1 MPAGDRKPWAQRI
14 RTERE
19 ARGWSQ
25 QQAVDALRMTSSRV
39 LPEDPSLLR
48 TWKGWERGDHLPG
61 VQYQKE
67 IAATFGTVSATIFG
81 PAGVDPLYRA
91 ANAVVDESAG
101 TLELV
106 ERLRRSDVD
115 EATLDT
121 LRITVD
127 RLCSEY
133 AALPAAELRREGRVW
148 MAQLTNLLESR
159 LTLSQ
164 HREILVLA
172 GWLALLIG
180 CVEYDMTD
188 IRSAEATR
196 RIASQ
201 IGQEAQHG
209 GIMAWSQ
216 EMRAWFALTQGRYRE
231 VVEAARVG
239 REMAPHASVAVQ
251 LAGQEAKAWA
261 RMGERRQSVLALE
274 QGRVLLESLPYPENI
289 ENHFTVD
296 PDKFDFYAMD
306 CYRHTVQNNLAVV
319 NAREVIRKSTTPDGT
334 QRSPMRIAE
343 ARVTLGVVAARE
355 GDLEQAV
362 GAGEAALAL
371 PRQSVP
377 SLLMVNQD
385 LVTELR
391 RRYPNEGATAD
402 YLDRVR
408 ALAIGQKAST

>member
-1 MPAGDRKPWAQRI
+1 
-14 RTERE
+14 
-19 ARGWSQ
+19 
-25 QQAVDALRMTSSRV
+25 
-39 LPEDPSLLR
+39 
-48 TWKGWERGDHLPG
+48 
-61 VQYQKE
+61 
-67 IAATFGTVSATIFG
+67 
-81 PAGVDPLYRA
+81 
-91 ANAVVDESAG
+91 
-101 TLELV
+101 
-106 ERLRRSDVD
+106 
-115 EATLDT
+115 
-121 LRITVD
+121 
-127 RLCSEY
+127 
-133 AALPAAELRREGRVW
+133 
-148 MAQLTNLLESR
+148 
-159 LTLSQ
+159 
-164 HREILVLA
+164 
-172 GWLALLIG
+172 
-180 CVEYDMTD
+180 
-188 IRSAEATR
+188 
-196 RIASQ
+196 
-201 IGQEAQHG
+201 
-209 GIMAWSQ
+209 
-216 EMRAWFALTQGRYRE
+216 
-231 VVEAARVG
+231 
-239 REMAPHASVAVQ
+239 AVQ